1 MTAERR
7 ISRFN
12 WCRQRIRW
20 TQQRWRGVLFTDES
34 RFCVEMFDRRRKVW
48 RRRGE
53 RFQDCCVKQ
62 VSRWGGGSVM
72 VWGGIS
78 WRHKTQLI
86 VVDGNLTA
94 RRYIDEILEPEV
106 VPFLRNNGDV
116 TLFQQDNARAHSA
129 RLTMDFFNQNGVQV
143 LPWPAFSPDLNP
155 IEHLWDQLG
164 KRVYSRRHPP
174 INRQQLAMALQEEWN
189 NITQDQIQ
197 RLIRSMRRRC
207 QATLDANGGHTRY

>member
-1 MTAERR
+1 
-7 ISRFN
+7 
-12 WCRQRIRW
+12 
-20 TQQRWRGVLFTDES
+20 
-34 RFCVEMFDRRRKVW
+34 MFDRRREVW

-53 RFQDCCVKQ
+53 RFEDCCVQQ

-94 RRYIDEILEPEV
+94 RRYINEILEPEV

-116 TLFQQDNARAHSA
+116 MLFQQDKARAHSA
-129 RLTMDFFNQNGVQV
+129 RLTMDFFNQNGLQV
-143 LPWPAFSPDLNP
+143 LPWLAFSPDLNP

-164 KRVYSRRHPP
+164 KMCTADV
-174 INRQQLAMALQEEWN
+174 IRQSTVSSLPWRYRK
-189 NITQDQIQ
+189 TGTT
-197 RLIRSMRRRC
+197 SYK
-207 QATLDANGGHTRY
+207 TRYSVYFEA

>member
-1 MTAERR
+1 MLKCL
-7 ISRFN
+7 IG
-12 WCRQRIRW
+12 
-20 TQQRWRGVLFTDES
+20 GVKYGVD
-34 RFCVEMFDRRRKVW
+34 V
-48 RRRGE
+48 
-53 RFQDCCVKQ
+53 
-62 VSRWGGGSVM
+62 GSDFRTVVLNRCHVGV

-86 VVDGNLTA
+86 VVDGILTA

-116 TLFQQDNARAHSA
+116 TLFQQENSRAHSA
-129 RLTMDFFNQNGVQV
+129 RLTMDFFNQHGVQV

-174 INRQQLAMALQEEWN
+174 VNRQQLAMALQEERD
-189 NITQDQIQ
+189 NI
-197 RLIRSMRRRC
+197 
-207 QATLDANGGHTRY
+207 HTRPDTGFNSKHGASMPSNT

>member
-1 MTAERR
+1 
-7 ISRFN
+7 
-12 WCRQRIRW
+12 
-20 TQQRWRGVLFTDES
+20 
-34 RFCVEMFDRRRKVW
+34 
-48 RRRGE
+48 
-53 RFQDCCVKQ
+53 
-62 VSRWGGGSVM
+62 M

-78 WRHKTQLI
+78 WRQKTQLI
-86 VVDGNLTA
+86 VVYGNLTA
-94 RRYIDEILEPEV
+94 LRYIDEILEPEV

-164 KRVYSRRHPP
+164 KRVYSRRHLP
-174 INRQQLAMALQEEWN
+174 INRQQLAMALQEEWE

-197 RLIRSMRRRC
+197 R
-207 QATLDANGGHTRY
+207 